1 MLPIK
6 LWKFC
11 VFLSALGSL
20 LAAAEGQVP
29 VAGHDRAVW
38 LWQSPRS
45 PYGSTS
51 IIGNAGREDEAILNL
66 KKWGI
71 TTVYGSYLSEGQGN
85 ATGLREWNRKL
96 AANGI
101 ASYLLLS
108 NTDYLFPETWPQ
120 ASKIILTDFALF
132 NKQSVEKERFAG
144 LAFDI
149 EPHILKESSYGI
161 AWKQTDASGRRK
173 YLDGLL
179 NVYLRTRDLLN
190 QNGEKD
196 ARIAISLPV
205 WYSKLDGSIQ
215 WNNALDRDRWFT
227 QLAQVC
233 DRVSM
238 MAFEIS
244 DPAVVLRRSQ
254 EEVDLLHGKARI
266 ALLANLGKEWSSTAE
281 FWNGLQSVEAASRQS
296 VDIQDYA
303 LLCEDEKTKNAA
315 KAK

>member
-1 MLPIK
+1 MLQSRF
-6 LWKFC
+6 WKSC
-11 VFLSALGSL
+11 VFLSVIGILSI
-20 LAAAEGQVP
+20 AAKGQTP
-29 VAGHDRAVW
+29 AAGHDRAVW
-38 LWQSPRS
+38 LWQSPKS

-51 IIGNAGREDEAILNL
+51 ILGNAGREDETILNL

-71 TTVYGSYLSEGQGN
+71 TTVYGSYSDEGNGN
-85 ATGLREWNRKL
+85 AAAIRGWNRKL

-108 NTDYLFPETWPQ
+108 NTDYLFPETWPR
-120 ASKIILTDFALF
+120 ASAIISTNFAMF
-132 NKQSVEKERFAG
+132 NRQSVASDRFAG
-144 LAFDI
+144 LAFDL
-149 EPHILKESSYGI
+149 EPHILKESSYGT

-173 YLDGLL
+173 YLEDLL
-179 NVYLRTRDLLN
+179 NVYERTRELLN

-205 WYSKLDGSIQ
+205 WYYKLDGSIQ
-215 WNNALDRDRWFT
+215 WSNTLDRDRWFT

-244 DPAVVLRRSQ
+244 DPAAILRRSQ
-254 EEVDLLHGKARI
+254 EETDLLHGKARI
-266 ALLANLGKEWSSTAE
+266 ALRANLGKEWSSTAE